1 MASLSNTPTYQI
13 QLKLPN
19 DNNNLINL
27 YKQKLSEGN
36 TKKDS
41 GFDLF
46 CPEDVEIPAG
56 EIKLIDM
63 KVKCAVFKNE
73 NPSPYYMYSR
83 SSTPIKYGLILGNSV
98 GIIDCGYRGNL
109 MASFYNTKEQ
119 DVKISAGTRLVQIC
133 MPDLSY
139 DFNVD
144 IVSSLSN
151 TERGEGG
158 FGSTGE

>member
-151 TERGEGG
+151 TERGESG